1 MNQHENAWLRKI
13 IFLSLMIL
21 VVVSSIASFNPIFA
35 QIAPANFD
43 AVDAYISTRMK
54 ELGIPG
60 TALVIVRGD
69 QIVHLKAF
77 GVAAASGRPVTPQTP
92 FFADE
97 QAALNAVASGAL
109 YCPAVNLERPSCL
122 FTADPFTNCFRGG
135 FTGYS
140 SVSTRRRMGSGY

>member
-1 MNQHENAWLRKI
+1 MNQRETAWLRKI
-13 IFLSLMIL
+13 ILLSMAIL
-21 VVVSSIASFNPIFA
+21 AIVSSVARVNPAFA
-35 QIAPANFD
+35 QVKPADFD
-43 AVDAYISTRMK
+43 AVDDYISAKMK

-60 TALVIVRGD
+60 AALVIVQGD

-77 GVAAASGRPVTPQTP
+77 GVADASGRPVTPQTP